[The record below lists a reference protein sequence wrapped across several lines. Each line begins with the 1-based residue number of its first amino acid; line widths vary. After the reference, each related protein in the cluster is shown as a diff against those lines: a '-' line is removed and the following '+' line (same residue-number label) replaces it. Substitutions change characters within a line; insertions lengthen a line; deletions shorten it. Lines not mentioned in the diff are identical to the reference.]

1 MQALAQGRLKEALV
15 SRAERALLR
24 FAARVTK
31 HASKITGK
39 DVERLRTLGW
49 TDDQIAEAVYVTGMF
64 AMMNRVADAFGVP
77 PMGYW
82 KLGKLMP

>member
-1 MQALAQGRLKEALV
+1 MQALAAGRLQDAKV

-31 HASKITGK
+31 RAYKVAPK
-39 DVERLRTLGW
+39 DVERLRRLKW
-49 TDDQIAEAVYVTGMF
+49 TDDQIAEAVYVTALF

-77 PMGYW
+77 PMGYL
-82 KLGKLMP
+82 KLGKLTP